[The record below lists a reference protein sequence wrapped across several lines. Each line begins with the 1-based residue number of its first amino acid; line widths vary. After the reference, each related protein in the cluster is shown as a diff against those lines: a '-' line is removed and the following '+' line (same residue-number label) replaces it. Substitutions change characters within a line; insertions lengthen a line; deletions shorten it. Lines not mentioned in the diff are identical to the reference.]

1 MLRRLKGIAVAV
13 AVALAGAASLAALSG
28 SPAHAQNTFRMGFQG
43 NLNTLDPYTINET
56 FTLAM
61 LGNVYEGLTARGP
74 NLQIIPGLA
83 ERWEIQEGARLWR
96 FHLRRGVKF
105 QGGEDFTAD
114 DVIFSAQRIRGDT
127 SDLRVRIPNGAEF
140 IKVDNFTVDVRLP
153 TPNPIL
159 IADWDTF
166 YIMSRTWAER
176 NNATQAVS
184 SRATEPGF
192 STLNANGT
200 GAFRVTAHQPGVR
213 TELTRNPNWWNDANR
228 RHNLDRVIF
237 TPILND
243 ATRVAALLSG
253 EVDWVD
259 PVPVQDMDRVNA
271 NATTR
276 VMAGPE
282 TRTIYL
288 GFDQRRDQ
296 LLAPAEIPPAPAG
309 AAQRR
314 GTNPFKDVRVRR
326 AFYQAIDVNLIVQR
340 VMRGQARASAL
351 MIDPNLFPRH
361 AAEFQRL
368 AFDTAAAERLLDE
381 AGYPRVQGFRGG
393 NNRFS
398 VGMDCPNDRYVN
410 DAAICQAV
418 IAMLARVGIHI
429 TPIIQP
435 RAQYFGKILAGGGY
449 NTNFYLLGWTPG
461 TNDSHNVLIQLHGC
475 RDDRGTGG
483 VGVANVGGYC
493 NERVRDLTNQILVE
507 ADPVKRDGLIRDAFR
522 ITVNEDVAYIPLHQ
536 QALAWGVNRRVEMA
550 QRPDN
555 VFMLYHV
562 MMR

>member
-1 MLRRLKGIAVAV
+1 MKGL
-13 AVALAGAASLAALSG
+13 ALACALALGAAAAG
-28 SPAHAQNTFRMGFQG
+28 AGATPAAAQNTFRMGFQG

-74 NLQIIPGLA
+74 NLEIIPGLA
-83 ERWEIQEGARLWR
+83 ERWEMLEGARLWR

-114 DVIFSAQRIRGDT
+114 DVIFSAQRIRGQT

-140 IKVDNFTVDVRLP
+140 VKVDSHTVDVRLP
-153 TPNPIL
+153 SPNPIL

-166 YIMSRTWAER
+166 YIMSKSWAER
-176 NNATQAVS
+176 NNATEAVS
-184 SRATEPGF
+184 SRATQPGF
-192 STLNANGT
+192 SSLNANGT

-213 TELTRNPNWWNDANR
+213 TELARNPNWWNDGAR
-228 RHNLDRVIF
+228 KHNLDRVIF

-259 PVPVQDMDRVNA
+259 PVPVQDMDRVNG

-296 LLAPAEIPPAPAG
+296 LLAPAEIPPAPSG
-309 AAQRR
+309 VTRR
-314 GTNPFKDVRVRR
+314 GANPFKDVRVRR
-326 AFYQAIDVNLIVQR
+326 AIYQAIDVNLIVQR

-351 MIDPNLFPRH
+351 MIDPNLFQRH
-361 AAEFQRL
+361 GAEFQRL
-368 AFDTAAAERLLDE
+368 PFDAAAAERLLDE
-381 AGYPRVQGFRGG
+381 AGYPRQQAFR
-393 NNRFS
+393 NNSRFS

-418 IAMLARVGIHI
+418 IAMLARVGVHI
-429 TPIIQP
+429 TPLIQP
-435 RAQYFGKILAGGGY
+435 RAQYFAKILAGGGY

-461 TNDSHNVLIQLHGC
+461 TNDAHNVLIQLHGC
-475 RDDRGTGG
+475 RDDQGSGG

-493 NERVRDLTNQILVE
+493 NERVRELTNQILVE
-507 ADPVKRDGLIRDAFR
+507 SDLAKRDGLIRDAFR
-522 ITVNEDVAYIPLHQ
+522 ITQNEDVSHVPLHQ
-536 QALAWGVNRRVEMA
+536 QALAWGVSRRVEMA

>member
-1 MLRRLKGIAVAV
+1 MRGFAKAIAAGLLL
-13 AVALAGAASLAALSG
+13 ATTALGTGAQAN
-28 SPAHAQNTFRMGFQG
+28 HFRMGFQG

-56 FTLAM
+56 FTLAF
-61 LGNVYEGLTARGP
+61 LGNIYEGLTARGP
-74 NLQIIPGLA
+74 NLEIIPGLA
-83 ERWEIQEGARLWR
+83 ERWEILEGARVWR
-96 FHLRRGVKF
+96 FHLRRGVTF
-105 QGGEDFTAD
+105 AGGEPFTAD
-114 DVIFSAQRIRGDT
+114 DVIFSAQRVRSET

-140 IKVDNFTVDVRLP
+140 VKIDDFTVEVRLP
-153 TPNPIL
+153 GPNPIL
-159 IADWDTF
+159 IADWDNWP
-166 YIMSRTWAER
+166 IMSKAWAER
-176 NNATQAVS
+176 NNATEAVS
-184 SRATEPGF
+184 SRATQPGF

-200 GAFRVTAHQPGVR
+200 GAFMVQSHQPGVR
-213 TELTRNPNWWNDANR
+213 TVLVPNPRWWNDANK
-228 RHNLDRVIF
+228 RHNLTQVTF

-259 PVPVQDMDRVNA
+259 PVPVQDMDRVNP
-271 NATTR
+271 NPTTQ
-276 VMAGPE
+276 VLAGPE

-288 GFDQRRDQ
+288 GFDQRRDT

-309 AAQRR
+309 VTRQ

-326 AFYQAIDVNLIVQR
+326 ALYQAVDVNLIVQR

-351 MIDPNLFPRH
+351 MIDPNLFQRH
-361 AAEFQRL
+361 GGEFQRL
-368 AFDTAAAERLLDE
+368 PFDVAAAERLLDE
-381 AGYPRVQGFRGG
+381 AGYPRQAAFRG
-393 NNRFS
+393 NSRFS

-418 IAMLARVGIHI
+418 IAMLARIGVHI

-435 RAQYFGKILAGGGY
+435 RAQYFAKILAGGGY

-475 RDDRGTGG
+475 RDDRGSGG

-507 ADPVKRDGLIRDAFR
+507 ADPARRDGLIRDAFR
-522 ITVNEDVAYIPLHQ
+522 ITQNEDVSHIPLHQ
-536 QALAWGVNRRVEMA
+536 QALAWGVNRRVTMA